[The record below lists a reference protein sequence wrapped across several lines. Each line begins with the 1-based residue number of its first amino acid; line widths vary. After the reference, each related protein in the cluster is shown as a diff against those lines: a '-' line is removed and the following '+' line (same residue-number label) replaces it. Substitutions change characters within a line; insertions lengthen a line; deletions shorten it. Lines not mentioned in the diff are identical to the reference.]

1 MLFNFSSLRLLWL
14 KASSIF
20 SFALSLL
27 SLAFRV
33 GVGFGFGLCFCLSVS
48 SASGEILELQS
59 KVIEVFNQN
68 QDAIIRVK
76 AAFRQDPVEGK
87 PSQINVKLGTGFLIS
102 QEGHA
107 LVSASRAM
115 GADRIEVEFK
125 GISYPAEAI
134 GHDPQTNISLIKLL
148 KLPKYFGIMRL
159 RSDEV
164 PSAVGTMILSIACPL
179 DFAPSPTIGM
189 VSGLDKRLG
198 DRIFPTQYI
207 RTTIPVDVGQGGCPI
222 FDLEGQLVGMSISS
236 IPYIN
241 GSYCVPAASLFR
253 VKEDLMYSGKSER
266 GWLGLEVK
274 ENASKSTK
282 GNVHISKMNKGGPA
296 ENAGLKVGDQIIS
309 ICGVRIEEISD
320 LPSAIFKT
328 RNNQLAPIK
337 VIRGKKELDF
347 SIKAEEA
354 PENTA
359 SE

>member
-1 MLFNFSSLRLLWL
+1 MLFNFPLLRLLWL

-20 SFALSLL
+20 SFGLSLL
-27 SLAFRV
+27 SLGCRA
-33 GVGFGFGLCFCLSVS
+33 GVGLCFCLSVS
-48 SASGEILELQS
+48 SLSGEILELQS
-59 KVIEVFNQN
+59 KVVEVFNQN

-253 VKEDLMYSGKSER
+253 VKEDLMYSVNLSGDGSALKSR
-266 GWLGLEVK
+266 RCL
-274 ENASKSTK
+274 
-282 GNVHISKMNKGGPA
+282 
-296 ENAGLKVGDQIIS
+296 
-309 ICGVRIEEISD
+309 
-320 LPSAIFKT
+320 
-328 RNNQLAPIK
+328 
-337 VIRGKKELDF
+337 
-347 SIKAEEA
+347 
-354 PENTA
+354 
-359 SE
+359 